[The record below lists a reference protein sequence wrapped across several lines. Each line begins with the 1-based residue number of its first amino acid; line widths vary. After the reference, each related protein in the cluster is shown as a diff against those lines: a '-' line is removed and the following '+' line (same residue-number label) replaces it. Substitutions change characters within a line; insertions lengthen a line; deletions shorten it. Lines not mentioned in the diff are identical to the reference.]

1 MEMKIDSSIL
11 ECYNVNSGLKRKGV
25 IMIEIGKWQTLKV
38 VRSKEF
44 GIYLAQQEGDK
55 DAVLLPRKQVPEGL
69 KAGGEIEVFV
79 YLDSSDRPIATVN
92 KPLITL
98 GELARLK
105 VASLGSIGA
114 FMDWGLEKDILMP
127 FKEMVGK
134 VREGK
139 EYLVYM
145 YMDKSNRPCVSMKLY
160 QHLSAES
167 SFEKGD
173 EVEGYIYQLSDD
185 LGAFVAVEDKYQG
198 LIPKQEIHQK
208 FRIGETVKLRVTNV
222 REDGKLNLSTT
233 KPAYQQM
240 DEDSE
245 MVYQAILSYEGVLP
259 FTDKASPEIIEREMG
274 LSKNAFKRA
283 VGRLLKEGRIEIRE
297 KSIAIIDR

>member
-1 MEMKIDSSIL
+1 M
-11 ECYNVNSGLKRKGV
+11 V
-25 IMIEIGKWQTLKV
+25 EIGKRQTLKV
-38 VRSKEF
+38 IRSKDF
-44 GIYLAQQEGDK
+44 GVYLAEREEDK

-92 KPLITL
+92 QPLITL

-105 VASLGSIGA
+105 VASVGNIGA

-145 YMDKSNRPCVSMKLY
+145 YMDKSSRPCVSMRIY
-160 QHLSAES
+160 NQLSTDS
-167 SFEKGD
+167 PFSKGD
-173 EVEGYIYQLSDD
+173 QVEGYVYQINERM
-185 LGAFVAVEDKYQG
+185 GAFVAVEDKYQG
-198 LIPKQEIHQK
+198 LIPKQELH
-208 FRIGETVKLRVTNV
+208 RKLRVGETISLRVSEV
-222 REDGKLNLSTT
+222 REDGKLNLSMNR
-233 KPAYQQM
+233 PAYQQM
-240 DEDSE
+240 EEDSE
-245 MVYQAILSYEGVLP
+245 LVYQAILSYDGVLP
-259 FTDKASPEIIEREMG
+259 FTDKASPEVIEREMG

-283 VGRLLKEGRIEIRE
+283 VGRLLKEGRIEIHERNIVI
-297 KSIAIIDR
+297 KNR

>member
-1 MEMKIDSSIL
+1 
-11 ECYNVNSGLKRKGV
+11 
-25 IMIEIGKWQTLKV
+25 MIEIGKWQTLRV
-38 VRSKEF
+38 IRSKEF
-44 GIYLAQQEGDK
+44 GVYLAEQEGDK

-92 KPLITL
+92 QPLITL
-98 GELARLK
+98 FQIAKLS
-105 VASLGSIGA
+105 VASVGNIGA
-114 FMDWGLEKDILMP
+114 FMNWGLEKDILLP

-145 YMDKSNRPCVSMKLY
+145 YLDKSSRPCVSMRLY
-160 QHLSAES
+160 EHLRTDSPY
-167 SFEKGD
+167 EKGD
-173 EVEGYIYQLSDD
+173 EVKGYIYQINDK
-185 LGAFVAVEDKYQG
+185 LGAFVAVDNCYQG
-198 LIPKQEIHQK
+198 LIPKQELHK
-208 FRIGETVKLRVTNV
+208 RLHVGDEATLRVSNV
-222 REDGKLNLSTT
+222 REDGKLNLSLT

-245 MVYQAILSYEGVLP
+245 MVYQAILSYDGVLP

-283 VGRLLKEGRIEIRE
+283 VGRLLKEKRIEIRE
-297 KSIAIIDR
+297 KSIVIVDR

>member
-1 MEMKIDSSIL
+1 
-11 ECYNVNSGLKRKGV
+11 
-25 IMIEIGKWQTLKV
+25 MIEIGKWQTLRV
-38 VRSKEF
+38 IRSKEF
-44 GIYLAQQEGDK
+44 GVYLAEQEGDK

-92 KPLITL
+92 QPLITL
-98 GELARLK
+98 FQIAKLS
-105 VASLGSIGA
+105 VASVGNIGA
-114 FMDWGLEKDILMP
+114 FMNWGLEKDILLP

-139 EYLVYM
+139 AYLVYM
-145 YMDKSNRPCVSMKLY
+145 YLDKSNRPCVSMKLY
-160 QHLSAES
+160 EHLRTDSPY
-167 SFEKGD
+167 EKGD
-173 EVEGYIYQLSDD
+173 EVKGYIYQINDK
-185 LGAFVAVEDKYQG
+185 LGAFVAVDNCYQG
-198 LIPKQEIHQK
+198 LIPKQELHK
-208 FRIGETVKLRVTNV
+208 RLHVGDEATLRVSNV
-222 REDGKLNLSTT
+222 REDGKLNLSLT

-245 MVYQAILSYEGVLP
+245 MVYQAILSYDGVLP

-283 VGRLLKEGRIEIRE
+283 VGRLLKEKRIEIRE
-297 KSIAIIDR
+297 KSIVIVDRQQA

>member
-1 MEMKIDSSIL
+1 M
-11 ECYNVNSGLKRKGV
+11 V
-25 IMIEIGKWQTLKV
+25 EIGKWQTLKV
-38 VRSKEF
+38 IRSKEF
-44 GIYLAQQEGDK
+44 GVYMAQEEGDK

-69 KAGGEIEVFV
+69 KAGGSLEVFV

-98 GELARLK
+98 GEIAKLS
-105 VASLGSIGA
+105 VASVGSIGA
-114 FMDWGLEKDILMP
+114 FMDWGLEKDILLP

-134 VREGK
+134 VREGN

-160 QHLSAES
+160 EHLRTDS

-173 EVEGYIYQLSDD
+173 EVEGYVYQINDN
-185 LGAFVAVEDKYQG
+185 LGAFVAVENLYQG
-198 LIPKQEIHQK
+198 LIPKQEIHK
-208 FRIGETVKLRVTNV
+208 KLRVGDVLSLRVSNV
-222 REDGKLNLSTT
+222 REDGKLNLSMT

-245 MVYQAILSYEGVLP
+245 MVYQAILSYDGVLP

-283 VGRLLKEGRIEIRE
+283 VGRLLKQHRIEIRE

>member
-1 MEMKIDSSIL
+1 M
-11 ECYNVNSGLKRKGV
+11 V
-25 IMIEIGKWQTLKV
+25 EIGKWQTLKAI
-38 VRSKEF
+38 RSKEF
-44 GIYLAQQEGDK
+44 GVYMAQEEGDK

-69 KAGGEIEVFV
+69 KAGGSLEVFV

-98 GELARLK
+98 GEIAKLS
-105 VASLGSIGA
+105 VASVGSIGA
-114 FMDWGLEKDILMP
+114 FMDWGLEKDILLP

-134 VREGK
+134 VREGN

-160 QHLSAES
+160 EHLRTDS
-167 SFEKGD
+167 SYEKGD
-173 EVEGYIYQLSDD
+173 DVEGYVYQINDN
-185 LGAFVAVEDKYQG
+185 LGAFVAVDNLYQG
-198 LIPKQEIHQK
+198 LIPKQEIHK
-208 FRIGETVKLRVTNV
+208 KLRVGDVLQLRVSNV
-222 REDGKLNLSTT
+222 REDGKLNLSMT

-245 MVYQAILSYEGVLP
+245 MVYQAILAYDGVLP

-283 VGRLLKEGRIEIRE
+283 VGRLLKQHRIEIRE

>member
-1 MEMKIDSSIL
+1 M
-11 ECYNVNSGLKRKGV
+11 V
-25 IMIEIGKWQTLKV
+25 EIGKRQTLKV
-38 VRSKEF
+38 IRSKDF
-44 GIYLAQQEGDK
+44 GVYLAEREEDK

-92 KPLITL
+92 QPLITL

-105 VASLGSIGA
+105 VASVGNIGA

-145 YMDKSNRPCVSMKLY
+145 YMDKSSRPCVSMRIY
-160 QHLSAES
+160 NQLSTDS
-167 SFEKGD
+167 PFSKGD
-173 EVEGYIYQLSDD
+173 QVEGYVYQINERM
-185 LGAFVAVEDKYQG
+185 GAFVAVEDKYQG
-198 LIPKQEIHQK
+198 LIPKQEIH
-208 FRIGETVKLRVTNV
+208 RKLRVGETISLRVSEV
-222 REDGKLNLSTT
+222 REDGKLNLSMNR
-233 KPAYQQM
+233 PAYQQM
-240 DEDSE
+240 EEDSE
-245 MVYQAILSYEGVLP
+245 MVYQAILSYDGVLP
-259 FTDKASPEIIEREMG
+259 FTDKASPEVIEREMG

-283 VGRLLKEGRIEIRE
+283 VGRLLKEGRIEIHERNIVI
-297 KSIAIIDR
+297 KNR

>member
-1 MEMKIDSSIL
+1 
-11 ECYNVNSGLKRKGV
+11 
-25 IMIEIGKWQTLKV
+25 MIEIGKWQTLQV
-38 VRSKEF
+38 IRSKDF
-44 GIYLAQQEGDK
+44 GVYLAEKQGDS

-98 GELARLK
+98 HEIKRLRVTSVSK
-105 VASLGSIGA
+105 IGA

-127 FKEMVGK
+127 FKEMFGK

-145 YMDKSNRPCVSMKLY
+145 YMDKSNRPCVSMRLY
-160 QHLSAES
+160 EHLATDSPYN
-167 SFEKGD
+167 KGD
-173 EVEGYIYQLSDD
+173 QVSGYVYQISEK
-185 LGAFVAVEDKYQG
+185 LGALVAVDDKYQG
-198 LIPKQEIHQK
+198 LIPKQELHK
-208 FRIGETVKLRVTNV
+208 KVYIGDTLTLRVSEV
-222 REDGKLNLSTT
+222 REDGKLNLSLGQA
-233 KPAYQQM
+233 AYKQIE
-240 DEDSE
+240 EDSE
-245 MVYQAILSYEGVLP
+245 MVYEAILSYDGVLP

-283 VGRLLKEGRIEIRE
+283 VGRLLKEGKIEIRE
-297 KSIAIIDR
+297 HSIAITDRN

>member
-1 MEMKIDSSIL
+1 
-11 ECYNVNSGLKRKGV
+11 
-25 IMIEIGKWQTLKV
+25 MIEIGKWQNLKV
-38 VRSKEF
+38 VRGKEF
-44 GIYLAQQEGDK
+44 GVYLSENEGDK

-98 GELARLK
+98 GEIAKLK
-105 VASLGSIGA
+105 VASVGNIGA

-145 YMDKSNRPCVSMKLY
+145 YMDKSNRPCVSMRLY
-160 QHLSAES
+160 DHLSTDS
-167 SFEKGD
+167 PYKKGD
-173 EVEGYIYQLSDD
+173 EVEGYVYQINDK
-185 LGAFVAVEDKYQG
+185 LGAFVAVNNQYQG
-198 LIPKQEIHQK
+198 LIPKQVLHK
-208 FRIGETVKLRVTNV
+208 KLHIGDVLSLRVTEV
-222 REDGKLNLSTT
+222 REDGKLNLSMGQ
-233 KPAYQQM
+233 PAYKQM
-240 DEDSE
+240 EVDSE
-245 MVYQAILSYEGVLP
+245 MVYEAILSYDGVLP
-259 FTDKASPEIIEREMG
+259 FNDKASPEIIEREMG

-283 VGRLLKEGRIEIRE
+283 VGHLLKAGRIEIRE
-297 KSIAIIDR
+297 HSIAIKK

>member
-1 MEMKIDSSIL
+1 M
-11 ECYNVNSGLKRKGV
+11 V
-25 IMIEIGKWQTLKV
+25 EIGKRQTLKV
-38 VRSKEF
+38 IRSKDF
-44 GIYLAQQEGDK
+44 GVYLAEREEDK

-92 KPLITL
+92 EPLITL

-105 VASLGSIGA
+105 VASVGNIGA

-145 YMDKSNRPCVSMKLY
+145 YMDKSSRPCVSMRIY
-160 QHLSAES
+160 NQLSTDS
-167 SFEKGD
+167 PYSKGD
-173 EVEGYIYQLSDD
+173 QVEGYVYQINERM
-185 LGAFVAVEDKYQG
+185 GAFVAVADKYQG
-198 LIPKQEIHQK
+198 LIPKQELHRK
-208 FRIGETVKLRVTNV
+208 LHVGETISLRVSEV
-222 REDGKLNLSTT
+222 REDGKLNLSMNR
-233 KPAYQQM
+233 PAYQQM
-240 DEDSE
+240 GEDSE
-245 MVYQAILSYEGVLP
+245 MVYEAILSYDGVLP
-259 FTDKASPEIIEREMG
+259 FTDKASPEVIERELG

-283 VGRLLKEGRIEIRE
+283 VGRLLKEGRIEIHEHNIVIKNR
-297 KSIAIIDR
+297 